1 MTSPTPEAIEA
12 MAKAIEAFVEKN
24 PGGAT
29 FAEITQRVDGFSGAG
44 DPDAQSLGGTRCGGS
59 GFPLAAKATIKL
71 LQERRICFESISALA
86 YAYDGMVP
94 EASAGE
100 WTPFNLRPGRLAN
113 ALAVNGLPMR
123 LKPDE
128 MKAVKSK
135 NAREKKAGRPTMTLL
150 PEAAAKPSREGARP

>member
-1 MTSPTPEAIEA
+1 

-44 DPDAQSLGGTRCGGS
+44 DPDAQSLGSSYAVWWVGVS
-59 GFPLAAKATIKL
+59 PLAAKATVKL
-71 LQERRICFESISALA
+71 LQERRICFESISAMA
-86 YAYDGMVP
+86 YIYDGLIP

-100 WTPFNLRPGRLAN
+100 WTSYNPRPGRFAN

-123 LKPDE
+123 LKSDE
-128 MKAVKSK
+128 MKAAKRK
-135 NAREKKAGRPTMTLL
+135 NAREKNAGRATMTLL
-150 PEAAAKPSREGARP
+150 EAATA